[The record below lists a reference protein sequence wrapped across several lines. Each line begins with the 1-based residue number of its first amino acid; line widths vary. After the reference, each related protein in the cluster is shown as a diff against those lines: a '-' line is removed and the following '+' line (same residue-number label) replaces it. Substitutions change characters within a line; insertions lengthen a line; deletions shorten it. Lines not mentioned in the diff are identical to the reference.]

1 MITSKKGDLWKA
13 VVLVA
18 LISAV
23 VFASVRVVLSS
34 GARPRARARSPQGT
48 ASAAAPAS
56 GREMFAQREHPTSEL
71 LTRSRKANDP
81 FKGYVT
87 AAAAAPSP
95 PHTTSGDMSKPALAP
110 PPLHLAAGQPELR
123 LVGLVS
129 GDRPLAVIAGDG
141 TRYFV
146 RVGDSLPS
154 GWRLSKLARCSVS
167 LTRGSENTT
176 LTLEKH
182 PPST

>member
-1 MITSKKGDLWKA
+1 VITFRKGDLWKA
-13 VVLVA
+13 VVLVV

-34 GARPRARARSPQGT
+34 GVKPRARARSPQGIAPT
-48 ASAAAPAS
+48 AAPAS
-56 GREMFAQREHPTSEL
+56 GREMFAPREHPTSEL

-81 FKGYVT
+81 FKSYVT
-87 AAAAAPSP
+87 ASAAAPSP
-95 PHTTSGDMSKPALAP
+95 SHAATGGLSKPAFAP
-110 PPLHLAAGQPELR
+110 PPLRLAGQPDLR

-129 GDRPLAVIAGDG
+129 GVHPLAVIAGDG

-154 GWRLSKLARCSVS
+154 GWRLSKLEYRSVS

-176 LTLEKH
+176 LTMQKH